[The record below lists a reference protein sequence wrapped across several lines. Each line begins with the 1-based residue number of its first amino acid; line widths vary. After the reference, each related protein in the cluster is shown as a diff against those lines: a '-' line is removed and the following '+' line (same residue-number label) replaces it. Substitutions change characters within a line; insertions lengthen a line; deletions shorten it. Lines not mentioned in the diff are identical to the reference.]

1 MNLQGLLTVV
11 VDGLAYGML
20 LFLFSIGLSITLG
33 LMRFI
38 NLAHGAF
45 AMCGGYLMVVLVAD
59 AGLPFLLALPLV
71 FVATGLVGIALERA
85 LITHVYRKSELQHVL
100 FSIGL
105 AFVAGALA
113 NIVFGPQQQPIPL
126 PGWASA
132 PVEQFGIRTTGYRLF
147 ITGAGLVAGLALL
160 ALFQRTL
167 FGARV
172 RAAVDRRETAESIGI
187 NVSRLFALTFG
198 LGAACAGLG
207 GALAVGFLGLDPSF
221 PLKYLVVVLMVVAI
235 GGPGSITG
243 SFVAALFLGLSDA
256 LFKYYLPAT
265 GSFVIYVVLVLTMIF
280 MPRGLTQLMRGARA

>member
-1 MNLQGLLTVV
+1 MNLQGLLTVL

-45 AMCGGYLMVVLVAD
+45 AMCGGYLMVVLVGSF
-59 AGLPFLLALPLV
+59 GLPFLAALPV
-71 FVATGLVGIALERA
+71 AFVATGLVGAVLERS
-85 LITHVYRKSELQHVL
+85 LITHLYRKSELQHVL

-113 NIVFGPQQQPIPL
+113 NIFFGPQQQPIPL
-126 PGWASA
+126 PEWASA
-132 PVEQFGIRTTGYRLF
+132 RVELLGTWTTGYRVF
-147 ITGAGLVAGLALL
+147 IMVAGIVALLLLL
-160 ALFQRTL
+160 ALFHRTL

-172 RAAVDRRETAESIGI
+172 RAAVDLRGTAESIGI

-221 PLKYLVVVLMVVAI
+221 PLKYLVIVLMVVAI
-235 GGPGSITG
+235 GGPGSIVG
-243 SFVAALFLGLSDA
+243 SFVAALFLGTADA
-256 LFKYYLPAT
+256 LFKYYVPAV
-265 GSFVIYVVLVLTMIF
+265 GSFVIYALLVLSMVF
-280 MPRGLTQLMRGARA
+280 LPNGLTRRRTA

>member
-1 MNLQGLLTVV
+1 MHGVLTVL

-45 AMCGGYLMVVLVAD
+45 AMGGGYVTVVATGTL
-59 AGLPFLLALPLV
+59 GWPFLAALPLS
-71 FVATGLVGIALERA
+71 FVVMGLVGIALERT

-105 AFVAGALA
+105 AFAAGAVA
-113 NIVFGPQQQPIPL
+113 NIIFGPQQQPIVL
-126 PGWASA
+126 PDWANA
-132 PVEQFGIRTTGYRLF
+132 RVEFLGTWTTGYRIF
-147 ITGAGLVAGLALL
+147 VMVAGVVALLLLL
-160 ALFQRTL
+160 ALFRRTL

-172 RAAVDRRETAESIGI
+172 RAAVDRRATAESIGI

-221 PLKYLVVVLMVVAI
+221 PLKYLVIVLMVVAI

-243 SFVAALFLGLSDA
+243 SFIAALALGAVDA
-256 LFKYYLPAT
+256 MFKYFLPAT
-265 GSFVIYVVLVLTMIF
+265 GSFVIYAMLVLAMIF
-280 MPRGLTQLMRGARA
+280 IPRGLLRRTA